1 MTQKQYNELCHIF
14 EKQLTDKELKEM
26 GFSAVDGIFDEDVDY
41 DIGLY
46 KFEQFKDKCRRN
58 NNG

>member
-1 MTQKQYNELCHIF
+1 MTNIQYYDLC
-14 EKQLTDKELKEM
+14 KLLGKKPADKELKEM

-46 KFEQFKDKCRRN
+46 KFEQFKDKCRR
-58 NNG
+58 GQQ

>member
-1 MTQKQYNELCHIF
+1 MTNIQYYDLCKILG
-14 EKQLTDKELKEM
+14 KNLTDKELKEM
-26 GFSAVDGIFDEDVDY
+26 GFTAVDGIFDEDVDY

-46 KFEQFKDKCRRN
+46 KFEQFKDKCRRE